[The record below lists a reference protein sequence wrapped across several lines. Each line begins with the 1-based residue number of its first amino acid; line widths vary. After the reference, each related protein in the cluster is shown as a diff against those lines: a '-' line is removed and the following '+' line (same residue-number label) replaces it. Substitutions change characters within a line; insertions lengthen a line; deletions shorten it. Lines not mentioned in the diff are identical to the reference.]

1 MTKTHNV
8 VRVCSLLEITN
19 LIYDEKCK
27 TLLWSSRVGI
37 PGSLS
42 RHAARIKKLIIASC
56 LGN

>member
-27 TLLWSSRVGI
+27 TLL
-37 PGSLS
+37 
-42 RHAARIKKLIIASC
+42 
-56 LGN
+56 